1 MTTSRL
7 YKKTLLA
14 VAISSLTFAS
24 HQAAAAGFQLNSQSA
39 TGLGRAFAGDAVIAD
54 NASVMARNAA
64 AMTLFDSHQFSG
76 GVNVIASS
84 IDVKD
89 IGGAGAPPYG
99 LQEPNA
105 NNTATSYVPNIYYVH
120 RLNDKW
126 ALGAGLYSNFGTT
139 NNFSD
144 SFGNNNLAKVYGGTT
159 EITSVNLTLNAA
171 YRINEQWS
179 VGGGI
184 DIIQGTGRLKRETS
198 PATPSVPLPPGL
210 PVSDSDPIGQQA
222 IVDIDATGYGLGFNL
237 GAVFELNQNNRFGL
251 AYHYSPAVDAD
262 GTVNFGP
269 NITAGGGTVPVASQQ
284 SYDSVTL
291 PLPSML
297 EFSGYHK
304 IEDSKFA
311 VHYSLQWIGWS
322 VFDKVATNTGQTIK
336 DYEWKDGY
344 HAALG
349 GTYYLNNDWTLR
361 AGYMYDTA
369 AQDQLTSISV
379 PDSDRHWFSFGAG
392 YNFNKHHTVDLGVTY
407 LMGKDVSVSETNPLA
422 PDLTATTRANA
433 WLAGIQ
439 YSYSF

>member
-1 MTTSRL
+1 M
-7 YKKTLLA
+7 
-14 VAISSLTFAS
+14 SSLTLAS
-24 HQAAAAGFQLNSQSA
+24 HQVAAAGFQLNAQSA

-84 IDVKD
+84 IDIKD
-89 IGGAGAPPYG
+89 IGGAGSAG
-99 LQEPNA
+99 IQEQNA
-105 NNTATSYVPNIYYVH
+105 NNSATSIVPNIYYIH

-126 ALGAGLYSNFGTT
+126 AVGAGIYSNFGTT
-139 NNFSD
+139 NNFDD
-144 SFGNNNLAKVYGGTT
+144 SFGNNNFAKVYGGTT
-159 EITSVNLTLNAA
+159 EITSINYTLNAA

-179 VGGGI
+179 IGGGL
-184 DIIQGTGRLKRETS
+184 DIVQGSGKLKRETS
-198 PATPSVPLPPGL
+198 PNTPGTDIPVPGVGL
-210 PVSDSDPIGQQA
+210 VPSDPIGQQA
-222 IVDIDATGYGLGFNL
+222 VVDIDASGVGVGFNL
-237 GAVFELNQNNRFGL
+237 GTVFELDENNRFGL
-251 AYHYSPAVDAD
+251 AYHYSP
-262 GTVNFGP
+262 TVEAKGDVKFGP
-269 NITAGGGTVPVASQQ
+269 NISIGGTPAVSQN
-284 SYDSVTL
+284 SYDSIDL
-291 PLPSML
+291 NLPSML

-304 IEDSKFA
+304 IAQSKFA

-349 GTYYLNNDWTLR
+349 GTYYLSNEWTLR

-369 AQDQLTSISV
+369 AQDKLTSISV
-379 PDSDRHWFSFGAG
+379 PDSDRQWFSFGAG
-392 YNFNKHHTVDLGVTY
+392 YHFKKHHTVDLGVTY
-407 LMGKDVSVSETNPLA
+407 LMGKDVSVTESNPLA
-422 PDLTATTRANA
+422 PDLTATTHANA

>member
-14 VAISSLTFAS
+14 VAVSSLTFAS
-24 HQAAAAGFQLNSQSA
+24 QHAAAAGFQLNSQSA

-76 GVNVIASS
+76 GVNYIKTS

-89 IGGAGAPPYG
+89 VNYFTGAPV
-99 LQEPNA
+99 QDA
-105 NNTATSYVPNIYYVH
+105 NNSSGTPVPNIYYIH

-126 ALGAGLYSNFGTT
+126 ALGAGIYSNFGTN
-139 NNFSD
+139 NNFDD
-144 SFGNNNLAKVYGGTT
+144 SWGGNSGDLSQGVPNASIFGGTT
-159 EITSVNLTLNAA
+159 EISSINYTLNAA

-184 DIIQGTGRLKRETS
+184 DIVQGSGKLIRS
-198 PATPSVPLPPGL
+198 AAPGVKAL
-210 PVSDSDPIGQQA
+210 
-222 IVDIDATGYGLGFNL
+222 DIEADGVGVGFNL
-237 GAVFELNQNNRFGL
+237 GTVFEYNENNRFGF
-251 AYHYSPAVDAD
+251 AYHYSPEIKASGDMYYNPTLTPGANLID
-262 GTVNFGP
+262 GQKLKL
-269 NITAGGGTVPVASQQ
+269 S
-284 SYDSVTL
+284 
-291 PLPSML
+291 LPSMA
-297 EFSGYHK
+297 EFSGYHR
-304 IEDSKFA
+304 IEDTKFA

-322 VFDKVATNTGQTIK
+322 VFDTLETDGGVPIK
-336 DYEWKDGY
+336 NYEWKDGY
-344 HAALG
+344 HAAIG
-349 GTYYLNNDWTLR
+349 GTYYLNDEWTLR

-379 PDSDRHWFSFGAG
+379 PDSDRQWLSAGFG
-392 YNFNKHHTVDLGVTY
+392 YNFKKHHTVDFGLTY
-407 LMGKDVSVSETNPLA
+407 LMGKDVKVEETLDPTKGTM
-422 PDLTATTRANA
+422 LTATTHANA